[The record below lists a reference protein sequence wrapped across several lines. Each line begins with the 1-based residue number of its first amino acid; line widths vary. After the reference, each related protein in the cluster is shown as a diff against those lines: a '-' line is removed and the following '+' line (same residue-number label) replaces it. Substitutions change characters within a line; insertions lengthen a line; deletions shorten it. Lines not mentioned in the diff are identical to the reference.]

1 MYRMFVTWLDVTT
14 VSQELV
20 LETFREMQLFGLAP
34 DGFAINHCLQACDI
48 TEEYDAAAN
57 VIRGLWKMGTPVE
70 DRTYTVAF
78 SVLAR
83 GCHVKVWGMRLVSS
97 RVGRSQVLFV
107 RRKLWQKTTLEVH
120 ASKCGT

>member
-1 MYRMFVTWLDVTT
+1 MLLFDVLLVLGIARHGPTLN
-14 VSQELV
+14 VQLHCRVQELV
-20 LETFREMQLFGLAP
+20 LEMFREMQLFGLAP

-83 GCHVKVWGMRLVSS
+83 GCHVKVRCGRGVALVLSVSS
-97 RVGRSQVLFV
+97 RVTHL
-107 RRKLWQKTTLEVH
+107 
-120 ASKCGT
+120 